1 MGITLSSPISSKH
14 TLTEASA
21 GVVVGSCEMQGY
33 RIEQEDTHVIKLGL
47 AGKPGQHFA
56 GVFDGHSGG
65 KVSAFLAAEMIARV
79 SALGNPMDGAQLTEC
94 LMKADADYLRQQEAD
109 GKDGSACIVSVITE
123 QEGKT
128 GADRKWNVVVANV
141 GDSRAM
147 IIRADGTL
155 EALSE
160 DHKPENPEERER
172 IQKAGGMVMDNR
184 VDGQL
189 AMSRAMGDYP
199 YKSNPDLPVHEQKV
213 IPVPEI
219 MTSSVGTG
227 DMLLLCCD
235 GIVESMQNPQ
245 VASHLHST
253 RVNLASLDPVAL
265 FTSLFDTSVTSGSKD
280 NHTAVLICFTSG
292 QETRERESRFIA
304 GPFHPYAKDEQFVTA
319 YNKDAAKAGV
329 SGAKLLAMAKET
341 EEAKCMPLFVFESTP
356 AQQRLKDFGSAIMQ
370 NPNMAQ
376 EEKVAAIQSLIRGDR
391 PLEVDPIAARLA
403 QLEKNRATT
412 TVRTNCF
419 TCGTV
424 APPKTN
430 LKGCGACHAAFYC
443 SVECQKKDWKKHK
456 QVCSGTKKT

>member
-1 MGITLSSPISSKH
+1 
-14 TLTEASA
+14 
-21 GVVVGSCEMQGY
+21 MQGY
-33 RIEQEDTHVIKLGL
+33 RIEQEDTHVLKLGL

-79 SALGNPMDGAQLTEC
+79 SALENPMDAAQLTAC
-94 LMKADADYLRQQEAD
+94 LIKVDADFIRSQEPD
-109 GKDGSACIVSVITE
+109 CKDGSACIVSVITE
-123 QEGKT
+123 QPGKT
-128 GADRKWNVVVANV
+128 GVDRQWDVVVANV

-147 IIRADGTL
+147 IIRADG
-155 EALSE
+155 ALQELSA
-160 DHKPENPEERER
+160 DHKPDNPEEKER

-189 AMSRAMGDYP
+189 AMSRAMGDFP
-199 YKSNPDLPVHEQKV
+199 YKNHPNLPVDEQKV
-213 IPVPEI
+213 IPVPDVRSG
-219 MTSSVGTG
+219 TVGTG
-227 DMLLLCCD
+227 DMLLICCD

-245 VASHLHST
+245 VAGHLHST
-253 RVNLASLDPVAL
+253 RANLASLDPVAL
-265 FTSLFDTSVTSGSKD
+265 LASLFDTSVTSGSKD
-280 NHTAVLICFTSG
+280 NHTAVLMCFTSG
-292 QETRERESRFIA
+292 QETFERKTRFIA
-304 GPFHPYAKDEQFVTA
+304 GPFHPYAKDDQFVTA
-319 YNKDAAKAGV
+319 YNKDAAKSGV

-341 EEAKCMPLFVFESTP
+341 EETKAMPLFVFESTP

-370 NPNMAQ
+370 NPNMGQ
-376 EEKVAAIQSLIRGDR
+376 EEKVAAIQSLIRSGGLHQRYPDPTGLEEPMFRGDR

-403 QLEKNRATT
+403 LLEKSKAAIT

-419 TCGTV
+419 TCGAA

>member
-1 MGITLSSPISSKH
+1 VLH
-14 TLTEASA
+14 
-21 GVVVGSCEMQGY
+21 
-33 RIEQEDTHVIKLGL
+33 
-47 AGKPGQHFA
+47 
-56 GVFDGHSGG
+56 
-65 KVSAFLAAEMIARV
+65 
-79 SALGNPMDGAQLTEC
+79 
-94 LMKADADYLRQQEAD
+94 
-109 GKDGSACIVSVITE
+109 
-123 QEGKT
+123 
-128 GADRKWNVVVANV
+128 
-141 GDSRAM
+141 
-147 IIRADGTL
+147 
-155 EALSE
+155 
-160 DHKPENPEERER
+160 
-172 IQKAGGMVMDNR
+172 
-184 VDGQL
+184 
-189 AMSRAMGDYP
+189 
-199 YKSNPDLPVHEQKV
+199 
-213 IPVPEI
+213 
-219 MTSSVGTG
+219 
-227 DMLLLCCD
+227 

-265 FTSLFDTSVTSGSKD
+265 LTSLFDTSVTSGSKD

>member
-1 MGITLSSPISSKH
+1 
-14 TLTEASA
+14 
-21 GVVVGSCEMQGY
+21 MQGY
-33 RIEQEDTHVIKLGL
+33 RIEQEDTHVVKLGL

-65 KVSAFLAAEMIARV
+65 KVSAFLAAEMIARM
-79 SALGNPMDGAQLTEC
+79 SALENPMDSAQLTAC
-94 LMKADADYLRQQEAD
+94 LLKADADFLRQQETD

-128 GADRKWNVVVANV
+128 GADRKWDVVVANV

-147 IIRADGTL
+147 VIRADGTL
-155 EALSE
+155 EELSE
-160 DHKPENPEERER
+160 DHKPDNPEEKDR
-172 IQKAGGMVMDNR
+172 ILKAGGTVMDNR

-189 AMSRAMGDYP
+189 AMSRAMGDFP
-199 YKSNPDLPVHEQKV
+199 YKNHPNLPVHEQKV
-213 IPVPEI
+213 IPVAEI
-219 MTSSVGTG
+219 QRTTVEAG
-227 DMLLLCCD
+227 DMLLICCD

-245 VASHLHST
+245 VAGHLHSS
-253 RVNLASLDPVAL
+253 RANAASLDPVAL
-265 FTSLFDTSVTSGSKD
+265 LASLFDTSVTSGSKD

-292 QETRERESRFIA
+292 QETFERKSRFIA

-319 YNKDAAKAGV
+319 YNKDANKAGI

-341 EEAKCMPLFVFESTP
+341 EENKAMPLFVFESTP

-370 NPNMAQ
+370 NPNMGQ

-391 PLEVDPIAARLA
+391 PEVDPIAARLA
-403 QLEKNRATT
+403 LLEKSKAATSPA
-412 TVRTNCF
+412 RTNCF
-419 TCGTV
+419 TCGAA